1 MIARDGFKV
10 TDGVGEHINGSG
22 VGSCWMGT
30 NTAND
35 GGKGFDGAKKR
46 VEGTMHGDVF
56 ISFVILL
63 EDESDGDGICCV
75 KFRMVMRE
83 FVTMEK
89 ETEIMKGKCFC
100 SSLLTC

>member
-1 MIARDGFKV
+1 MRFFSNA
-10 TDGVGEHINGSG
+10 
-22 VGSCWMGT
+22 
-30 NTAND
+30 AND
-35 GGKGFDGAKKR
+35 GGKGFDGAEKR

-63 EDESDGDGICCV
+63 KDESDGDGICCV
-75 KFRMVMRE
+75 KFRVVMRE

-89 ETEIMKGKCFC
+89 ETEIMKSKCFC